1 MKCWFPTWLLSTS
14 GMASDPLP
22 GDVWGC
28 GHSVAT
34 FTHGISL
41 QSPDIKFYFSLTVGA
56 AQQSG
61 PPPHQAQLPRPNSG
75 RVMTR
80 GPRGCRTEKRHS
92 ILAGHAGSR
101 DPAWERL
108 SWWGWRKTCQA
119 TPAVD
124 GGPRRLLGSIR
135 GPAARKEPSSQKC
148 DARLIY
154 NKTRTLKTLPDLVF

>member
-1 MKCWFPTWLLSTS
+1 
-14 GMASDPLP
+14 MASDPLP

-80 GPRGCRTEKRHS
+80 GPQGVQDREETQHPSWACGKQRPRLGEALLVGVEENTPGDPGC
-92 ILAGHAGSR
+92 GWGSTQTVGEHPWSSR
-101 DPAWERL
+101 QE
-108 SWWGWRKTCQA
+108 G
-119 TPAVD
+119 AVI
-124 GGPRRLLGSIR
+124 S
-135 GPAARKEPSSQKC
+135 E
-148 DARLIY
+148 
-154 NKTRTLKTLPDLVF
+154 V